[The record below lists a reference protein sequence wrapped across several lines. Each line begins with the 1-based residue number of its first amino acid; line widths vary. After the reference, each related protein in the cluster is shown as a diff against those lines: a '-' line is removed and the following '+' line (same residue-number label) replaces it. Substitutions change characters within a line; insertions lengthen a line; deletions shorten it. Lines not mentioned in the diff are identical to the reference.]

1 MAPPHNG
8 NVFGRRHQRGK
19 ENRQDDWTKNTSP
32 EQRRNS
38 PYRGGS
44 LKAPFDGQPI
54 RALLVVLLLL
64 APLPAMSCTWK
75 WEITLYSGGKT
86 WKEEI
91 VANNRQDAERVAIQ
105 RNPHAKVIAR
115 NPVCR

>member
-1 MAPPHNG
+1 MKVP
-8 NVFGRRHQRGK
+8 R
-19 ENRQDDWTKNTSP
+19 
-32 EQRRNS
+32 
-38 PYRGGS
+38 
-44 LKAPFDGQPI
+44 DGQPR
-54 RALLVVLLLL
+54 RALLLALLLL
-64 APLPAMSCTWK
+64 TPLPAMSCTWR

-91 VANNRQDAERVAIQ
+91 VASSREDAEEAAKA

>member
-1 MAPPHNG
+1 M
-8 NVFGRRHQRGK
+8 RR
-19 ENRQDDWTKNTSP
+19 
-32 EQRRNS
+32 
-38 PYRGGS
+38 
-44 LKAPFDGQPI
+44 
-54 RALLVVLLLL
+54 LLVALLLL
-64 APLPAMSCTWK
+64 TPLPAMSCTWK

-91 VANNRQDAERVAIQ
+91 VASSRQDAETAAMA

>member
-1 MAPPHNG
+1 MTLP
-8 NVFGRRHQRGK
+8 
-19 ENRQDDWTKNTSP
+19 
-32 EQRRNS
+32 
-38 PYRGGS
+38 
-44 LKAPFDGQPI
+44 
-54 RALLVVLLLL
+54 LLLL
-64 APLPAMSCTWK
+64 LLLTSLPAMSCTWK

-91 VANNRQDAERVAIQ
+91 VASSRDDAEEAAKA

>member
-1 MAPPHNG
+1 M
-8 NVFGRRHQRGK
+8 RR
-19 ENRQDDWTKNTSP
+19 
-32 EQRRNS
+32 
-38 PYRGGS
+38 
-44 LKAPFDGQPI
+44 LLV
-54 RALLVVLLLL
+54 ALLLFIPEPV
-64 APLPAMSCTWK
+64 MSCTWK

-91 VANNRQDAERVAIQ
+91 VARNRQDAEIAAIS

>member
-1 MAPPHNG
+1 M
-8 NVFGRRHQRGK
+8 
-19 ENRQDDWTKNTSP
+19 
-32 EQRRNS
+32 
-38 PYRGGS
+38 
-44 LKAPFDGQPI
+44 
-54 RALLVVLLLL
+54 RALLLALLLIGG
-64 APLPAMSCTWK
+64 PAMACTWK

-91 VANNRQDAERVAIQ
+91 IASNRQDAEQAAMA

>member
-1 MAPPHNG
+1 M
-8 NVFGRRHQRGK
+8 
-19 ENRQDDWTKNTSP
+19 
-32 EQRRNS
+32 
-38 PYRGGS
+38 
-44 LKAPFDGQPI
+44 KAPFDGQPI
-54 RALLVVLLLL
+54 RALLVALLLL
-64 APLPAMSCTWK
+64 LPTPAMSCTWK

-91 VANNRQDAERVAIQ
+91 VASNRQDAEQAAMA

>member
-1 MAPPHNG
+1 
-8 NVFGRRHQRGK
+8 
-19 ENRQDDWTKNTSP
+19 
-32 EQRRNS
+32 
-38 PYRGGS
+38 
-44 LKAPFDGQPI
+44 
-54 RALLVVLLLL
+54 
-64 APLPAMSCTWK
+64 MSCTWK

-91 VANNRQDAERVAIQ
+91 VASSREDAEEAAKA

>member
-1 MAPPHNG
+1 M
-8 NVFGRRHQRGK
+8 
-19 ENRQDDWTKNTSP
+19 
-32 EQRRNS
+32 
-38 PYRGGS
+38 
-44 LKAPFDGQPI
+44 KAPFDGQPI
-54 RALLVVLLLL
+54 RALLVVLMLL

-91 VANNRQDAERVAIQ
+91 VASSREDAEEEAKA
-105 RNPHAKVIAR
+105 RNPHAKVIAK

>member
-1 MAPPHNG
+1 M
-8 NVFGRRHQRGK
+8 RR
-19 ENRQDDWTKNTSP
+19 
-32 EQRRNS
+32 
-38 PYRGGS
+38 
-44 LKAPFDGQPI
+44 
-54 RALLVVLLLL
+54 LLVAVLLLT
-64 APLPAMSCTWK
+64 PLPAMSCTWK

-91 VANNRQDAERVAIQ
+91 VASNRQDAERAAIQ